1 MKLSLSQLKSLEH
14 CVTQSMAWMVPTPE
28 MSPEQLAAQNVA
40 WDAAYDTRQVIRREI
55 QRVEREIQT
64 FESQL

>member
-14 CVTQSMAWMVPTPE
+14 CVTQSMARMDPTPE
-28 MSPEQLAAQNVA
+28 MSAEQLAAQNAA
-40 WDAAYDTRQVIRREI
+40 WDEAYATRQAIRKEI

-64 FESQL
+64 FGETL